1 MDRHRPIP
9 ETLKGLQE
17 LSQNLW
23 YSWNYEAQKLF
34 EEIDPVLWAKVERNP
49 VAFLQDVPFK
59 RLEELARNQ
68 TYLNRLNAVLDSFK
82 QYLHFKHTPFQ
93 ERYPEHAQKVIA
105 YFSAEF
111 GVHESLPNYAG
122 GLGILAGDHSKSASD
137 LGLPLVSVGL
147 FYKYAYFTQ
156 EIDINGNQVEKY
168 EALNP
173 ERLLLNLV
181 RTPQGDP
188 VLIKVFLKDHEVY
201 AKIWQVHVGRNL
213 MLFLDSDVEQNSEQD
228 RDITSVL
235 YGGSRETR
243 IQQEI
248 ILGIGGIRALKAL
261 NMEPVV
267 CHINEGHSAFSGLER
282 LRQLIENGLDFEK
295 ALEFVRNTSLFT
307 THTPIPAGNEAFEFD
322 LVRDY
327 FRHFW
332 PSLQLNE
339 EQFLN
344 LGRNVNEYQHENFSL
359 TVLALNLSS
368 MANGVSKIH
377 GQVSRA
383 MWKPIYPGIPEPEIP
398 IGHIT
403 NGIHTETWM
412 HPIMIA
418 LLERFFGKEWR
429 QHLQDGAFWNQ
440 VEQIPDEIFWQT
452 LQELRK
458 DMSDFL
464 RQEYRKRL
472 QRYGQNPHGLPAPEE
487 VLQPD
492 ILTIGFA
499 RRFAPYKR
507 ATLIFRD
514 PERLKRILN
523 NPERPVQ
530 ILFSGKAHPY
540 NDAGKE
546 LIRTINRFAKED
558 GFRGKI
564 VYIEGYSMN
573 ISRALV
579 AGCDVWLNNPRR
591 PLEASGTS
599 GQKVPINGGIN
610 LSVLDGWWPEAYN
623 GKNGWAIGN
632 KVESGDYEQ
641 QDQRDSEA
649 LYHLLET
656 EVVPA
661 FYERDADG
669 IPAKWVAMAKESL
682 KTIIHQFSTHR
693 MVWEYTEKYYV
704 PGIKQNE
711 RLSANNFKE
720 LEKHVQWL
728 NRLRTAW
735 PNIRMQLLP
744 EYDENR
750 IFSAGE
756 QREVNVA
763 VELAGLKPNDV
774 QVEIVMERQ
783 DALKSFQNMEV
794 MEMPLIKTLNDGRY
808 QFGLTLKA
816 KDDGAYRFH
825 CRIIPKNPNLL
836 HKHDTRLIK
845 WLD

>member
-1 MDRHRPIP
+1 MDKSNVP
-9 ETLKGLQE
+9 ETLKGLLE
-17 LSQNLW
+17 LSENLW
-23 YSWNYEAQKLF
+23 YGWNYEAQKLF
-34 EEIDPVLWAKVERNP
+34 EEIDPVLWNKVERNP
-49 VAFLQDVPFK
+49 VAFLQDVSSE
-59 RLEELARNQ
+59 RLNEVARDQ
-68 TYLNRLNAVLDSFK
+68 AYLNRLNNVLDNFRAYLQSGHTLFK
-82 QYLHFKHTPFQ
+82 DRHPAF
-93 ERYPEHAQKVIA
+93 AQKVIA

-173 ERLLLNLV
+173 ERLLLRLV
-181 RTPQGDP
+181 RQEDGQP
-188 VLIKVFLKDHEVY
+188 VLIKVFLKDHDVFV
-201 AKIWQVHVGRNL
+201 KIWQANVGRNR

-228 RDITSVL
+228 REITSTL

-248 ILGIGGIRALKAL
+248 ILGIGGVRALKAL
-261 NMEPVV
+261 NLEPAV

-282 LRQLIENGLDFEK
+282 LRQLIEKGLSFEE

-322 LVRDY
+322 LMRAY
-327 FRHFW
+327 FHNYW
-332 PSLQLNE
+332 PQLGLNE

-359 TVLALNLSS
+359 TVLALNLAS

-383 MWKPIYPGIPEPEIP
+383 MWKHVFPGIPEPEVP

-403 NGIHTETWM
+403 NGIHTETWL
-412 HPIMIA
+412 HPLMIEF
-418 LLERFFGKEWR
+418 LEKYFGKEWR
-429 QHLQDGAFWNQ
+429 QHIQDENFWERIND
-440 VEQIPDEIFWQT
+440 IPDAEFWQI

-458 DMSDFL
+458 NMSTFL
-464 RQEYRKRL
+464 REEYRKRL
-472 QRYGQNPHGLPAPEE
+472 QRYGNEAHGLPAAEE
-487 VLQPD
+487 ILNPD

-530 ILFSGKAHPY
+530 ILFSGKAHPH

-546 LIRTINRFAKED
+546 LIRTINHFAKQD
-558 GFRGKI
+558 GFKGKI
-564 VYIEGYSMN
+564 VFIEGYSMN

-599 GQKVPINGGIN
+599 GQKVPINGGVN

-623 GKNGWAIGN
+623 GKNGWAIGR
-632 KVESGDYEQ
+632 KEESSDYEQ
-641 QDQRDSEA
+641 QDYYDSES
-649 LYHLLET
+649 LYHLLEN

-661 FYERDADG
+661 FYERDAQG
-669 IPAKWVAMAKESL
+669 IPRKWVAMAKESL
-682 KTIIHQFSTHR
+682 RTIIHQFSTHR
-693 MVWEYTEKYYV
+693 MVWEYTQKYYI
-704 PGIKQNE
+704 PGLKQNE
-711 RLSANNFKE
+711 NLSAGNFEALKE
-720 LEKHVQWL
+720 RVNWL
-728 NRLRTAW
+728 QKLRTAW
-735 PNIRMQLLP
+735 PSVSLHLLHNG
-744 EYDENR
+744 DDDH
-750 IFSAGE
+750 ILSAGE
-756 QREVNVA
+756 KREIQVVA
-763 VELAGLKPNDV
+763 HLADLTPDDV
-774 QVEIVMERQ
+774 QVEIVLERQ
-783 DALKSFQNMEV
+783 DALKRFTNMHV
-794 MEMPLIKTLNDGRY
+794 MEMKLEKQLSEGEY
-808 QFGLTLKA
+808 QFALTVKA
-816 KDDGAYRFH
+816 REDGAYRFH
-825 CRIIPKNPNLL
+825 CRIIPHSKNLL

-845 WLD
+845 WLE